1 MTRFPV
7 LEGKEVTEILKTF
20 GFFADRQRGS
30 HLFMKHQDGRVTV
43 VPVHAGEVIGPGLF
57 AKILRDVKLT
67 RDDFLK
73 DKKGKRKA

>member
-1 MTRFPV
+1 
-7 LEGKEVTEILKTF
+7 
-20 GFFADRQRGS
+20 
-30 HLFMKHQDGRVTV
+30 MKHPDGRVTV

-73 DKKGKRKA
+73 DKKGRKKN